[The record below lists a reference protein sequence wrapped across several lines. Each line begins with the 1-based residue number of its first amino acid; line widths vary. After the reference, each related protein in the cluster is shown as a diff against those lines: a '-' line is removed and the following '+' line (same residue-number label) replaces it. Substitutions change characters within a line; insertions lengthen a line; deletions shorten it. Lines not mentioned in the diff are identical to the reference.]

1 VAARSP
7 EPIIRTRAA
16 AEIKG
21 STGGPPVPGSAL
33 AEADSLGLIIW
44 LSPIALALIIWSS
57 LIALAEDEALDM
69 ALAED
74 EALDIMVPSP
84 IILSS
89 PICCAIAAGAK
100 SSATNATNMAR

>member
-33 AEADSLGLIIW
+33 AEADALG
-44 LSPIALALIIWSS
+44 LIIWSS

-69 ALAED
+69 VLAED